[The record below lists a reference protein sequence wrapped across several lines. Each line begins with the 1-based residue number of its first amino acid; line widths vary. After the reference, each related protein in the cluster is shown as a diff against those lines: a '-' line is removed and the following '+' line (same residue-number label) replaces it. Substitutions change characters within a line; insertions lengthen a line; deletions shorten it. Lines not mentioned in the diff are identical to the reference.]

1 MNLKILVVAGP
12 NRGATYFLQEGEN
25 VFGRGTE
32 ASIVLASTQV
42 SKKHCVIVC
51 NGAKAEVSDAGSS
64 NGTFV
69 NGVQI
74 KKRLLQNHDRI
85 SAGPFVLEVIMPD
98 MPVQIVGGGGVGFSA
113 GAVPG
118 AGGVVPPVT
127 IDAGHFKMEEE
138 QPTGLIGRYKQK
150 FDNIFLPVV
159 YDFYERTDYATML
172 VVMFAIYAILSLG
185 FSVYPVLQRSREE
198 VLRQAEHQ
206 AKYIADQVAYLNRQ
220 AILEGRE
227 NALMTDFAESET
239 FVQEVVVAN
248 LEGRIMA
255 PGSRLN
261 EIFQN
266 PYFLKYRDLLQKK
279 QEYWGKSR
287 VIRLPDKD
295 LLIAFTPI
303 MVMSKTKGINVPGA
317 IATVIYST
325 ASIAL
330 DPGTIGTVYLE
341 ALFWSIILGVVF
353 LYLIFHMTYKPIY
366 ALMDDMN
373 NVLKGEGNSVEKK
386 YKNEIL
392 DQLVDIINSAL
403 GRIPRADGKKEDIA
417 AGDQEQLIITNMMR
431 SIEFL
436 AMKAGGAMMLLDL
449 EMRIQAVNPAFE
461 ELTGMRGCQGETI
474 DTASRDESFPSLIK
488 EMAGKAADAGNDGV
502 QEDYDFQAGQHKIS
516 AMALSSIPGKVESY
530 VFIFDKVGD

>member
-1 MNLKILVVAGP
+1 MNVKLLVIAGP
-12 NRGATYFLQEGEN
+12 NRGATYFLHDGEN
-25 VFGRGTE
+25 VLGRGTE

-42 SKKHCVIVC
+42 SKKHCAIVC
-51 NGAKAEVSDAGSS
+51 NGARAEIADVGSS

-69 NGVQI
+69 NGVQV
-74 KKRLLQNHDRI
+74 KKRLLANHDRI
-85 SAGPFVLEVIMPD
+85 SVGPFVLEALLPE
-98 MPVQIVGGGGVGFSA
+98 MPVRAGAGGLDAFSA
-113 GAVPG
+113 GATPG
-118 AGGVVPPVT
+118 IGVVPPVT

-138 QPTGLIGRYKQK
+138 QPTSLIGKYKKK
-150 FDNIFLPVV
+150 FDDVFLPVI

-227 NALMTDFAESET
+227 SALVTDFAEAEQY
-239 FVQEVVVAN
+239 VQEVVVAN

-266 PYFLKYRDLLQKK
+266 PFFLKYRDKLQK
-279 QEYWGKSR
+279 QQSLWGKSG
-287 VIRLPDKD
+287 VIRIPDQD

-303 MVMSKTKGINVPGA
+303 MVLSKTKGINVPGA

-330 DPGTIGTVYLE
+330 DSGTIGTVYLE

-353 LYLIFHMTYKPIY
+353 LYLVYHMTYRPIHE
-366 ALMDDMN
+366 LMDNMN
-373 NVLKGEGNSVEKK
+373 NVLKGEGTSVEKK
-386 YKNEIL
+386 YKNEII

-403 GRIPRADGKKEDIA
+403 GRIPRADGSKEDVA

-431 SIEFL
+431 SVEFL
-436 AMKAGGAMMLLDL
+436 AQRARGGMLLLDL
-449 EMRIQAVNPAFE
+449 EMRIQAVNPGFE
-461 ELTGMRGCQGETI
+461 ELTGIRDAQGELI
-474 DTASRDESFPSLIK
+474 DTACRDESLPSMLK
-488 EMAGKAADAGNDGV
+488 EMAGKAAEAGNEGV
-502 QEDYDFQAGQHKIS
+502 QEEYDFSSGTNKIT
-516 AMALSSIPGKVESY
+516 ALAISSIPGKVESY
-530 VFIFDKVGD
+530 LFLFELQGG

>member
-1 MNLKILVVAGP
+1 MNVKLMVVSGP
-12 NRGATYFLQEGEN
+12 NRGATYFLNDGEN
-25 VFGRGTE
+25 VLGRGAD
-32 ASIVLASTQV
+32 ASVVLASTQV
-42 SKKHCVIVC
+42 SKKHCVILC
-51 NGAKAEVSDAGSS
+51 NGAKAEISDPGSS

-85 SAGPFVLEVIMPD
+85 SVGPFVLEVLVPEV
-98 MPVQIVGGGGVGFSA
+98 PVRVSGIGGVDAF
-113 GAVPG
+113 
-118 AGGVVPPVT
+118 AGGAFPSGGVIPPVA

-138 QPTGLIGRYKQK
+138 QPTSLVGRYKQK

-172 VVMFAIYAILSLG
+172 VVMFALYAILSLG

-206 AKYIADQVAYLNRQ
+206 AKYIAEQVAFLNRQ
-220 AILEGRE
+220 AILENRE
-227 NALMTDFAESET
+227 NALTTDFAEAEVL
-239 FVQEVVVAN
+239 VQEVVVAN

-261 EIFQN
+261 EIYQNVYFQ
-266 PYFLKYRDLLQKK
+266 KYRDLIQKK
-279 QEYWGKSR
+279 QDLWGKSR
-287 VIRLPDKD
+287 VIRIPDKD
-295 LLIAFTPI
+295 LLVAFMPI

-317 IATVIYST
+317 IATVTFST

-353 LYLIFHMTYKPIY
+353 LYLVYHMTYKPIHV
-366 ALMDDMN
+366 LMDNMN
-373 NVLKGEGNSVEKK
+373 NVLKGEGSSVEKK
-386 YKNEIL
+386 YKNEVI
-392 DQLVDIINSAL
+392 DQLVDLINSAL
-403 GRIPRADGKKEDIA
+403 GRIPRADGKKDDVQ
-417 AGDQEQLIITNMMR
+417 AGDSEQLIITNMMR

-449 EMRIQAVNPAFE
+449 EMRIQAINPAFE
-461 ELTGMRGCQGETI
+461 ELTGMRGAQGETI
-474 DTASRDESFPSLIK
+474 DAASRDESFPALIK
-488 EMAGKAADAGNDGV
+488 EMAGKAGDAGNEGV
-502 QEDYDFQAGQHKIS
+502 QEDYDFQSGQHKIS
-516 AMALSSIPGKVESY
+516 AMALSSMPGKVESY
-530 VFIFDKVGD
+530 VFIFEKQGD